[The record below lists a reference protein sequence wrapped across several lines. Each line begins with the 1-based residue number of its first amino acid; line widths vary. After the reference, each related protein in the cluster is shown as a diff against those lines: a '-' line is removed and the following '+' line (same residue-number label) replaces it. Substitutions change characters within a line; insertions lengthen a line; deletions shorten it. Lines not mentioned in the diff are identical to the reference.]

1 MNESVLP
8 KRSGFREIEVV
19 AELVVNAYRYV
30 SGVIP
35 NVEYSCPCFVI
46 ARKAFSLTDRGQQRP
61 PERPSVAVRWRL
73 R

>member
-1 MNESVLP
+1 MP

-19 AELVVNAYRYV
+19 AELVVAAYRYV

-46 ARKAFSLTDRGQQRP
+46 ARKAFPSLIVVSRGLPDDP
-61 PERPSVAVRWRL
+61 P
-73 R
+73 